1 MGGEEPRVSEGKAA
15 VTEFIRHFATCTS
28 PIMHLIP
35 PPNFCISIVFLI
47 SRGRAVIPRGNKNK
61 SYAKLGEVGV
71 GGEGGEIRCIMVHVQ
86 VVNGN

>member
-1 MGGEEPRVSEGKAA
+1 MGGKVPRVSERKAP
-15 VTEFIRHFATCTS
+15 VTEFIRHLHISHNAPYS
-28 PIMHLIP
+28 PSQFLHKH
-35 PPNFCISIVFLI
+35 FFLI

-61 SYAKLGEVGV
+61 SYAKLGGVGV